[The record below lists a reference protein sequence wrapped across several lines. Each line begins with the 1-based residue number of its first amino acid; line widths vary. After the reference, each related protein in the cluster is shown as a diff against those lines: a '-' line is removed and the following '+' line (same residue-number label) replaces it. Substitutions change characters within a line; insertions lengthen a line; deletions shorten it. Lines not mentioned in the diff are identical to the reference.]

1 MKILYC
7 WLLTLPILVF
17 SCSNKDQITSEE
29 VSFILKRFDE
39 GWKNKNPVLVD
50 SVLSDKYVY
59 FTQSGG
65 TFARENVVKTAG
77 SSDYKLDLMERNE
90 IWVQISGNTA
100 IVNTTWRGK
109 GLYFGKPFDDLQR
122 CSVTIIK
129 KGGKLEILS
138 EHCTPLK

>member
-1 MKILYC
+1 MKIFYC
-7 WLLTLPILVF
+7 FLLTLPILVI
-17 SCSNKDQITSEE
+17 SCANRDQITTEE
-29 VSFILKRFDE
+29 VSFLLGRFDE

-65 TFARENVVKTAG
+65 TFARDNVVKTAG
-77 SSDYKLDLMERNE
+77 SSDYKLDLMERDQ
-90 IWVQISGNTA
+90 IWVQISGNIA
-100 IVNTTWRGK
+100 VVNTTWRGK

-129 KGGKLEILS
+129 RRGKLEILS